1 VLAPVIHN
9 AALLLLV
16 AIFATAAIS
25 KALTPLEFEG
35 VVTNYRLVPHRLV
48 PPIARLLPAVEAA
61 TVVLLLLPAT
71 RPVGAATAAILL
83 LAFAFAMAVNVRRGR
98 TEIDCG
104 CFRTT
109 HRQRLSW
116 WLVGRN
122 LALVLVAVALW
133 LPVTRE
139 PILFDWLQAA
149 LAGGALSLLYLAGSE
164 MTLPRPPSFDENFE
178 RSLGDAHGQEV

>member
-1 VLAPVIHN
+1 MLAPVVHL

-16 AIFATAAIS
+16 AIFATAAIG

-35 VVTNYRLVPHRLV
+35 VVANYQLLPRRMVPLV
-48 PPIARLLPAVEAA
+48 ARLLPAVEAIA
-61 TVVLLLLPAT
+61 VVLLMPPAT
-71 RPVGAATAAILL
+71 RPVGAAMATVLL

-104 CFRTT
+104 CFRAT

-133 LPVTRE
+133 LPVTRD
-139 PILFDWLQAA
+139 PILFDWVQAA
-149 LAGGALSLLYLAGSE
+149 LAGGVLFLLYLAGSE
-164 MTLPRPPSFDENFE
+164 ITLPRAPSFDENFE
-178 RSLGDAHGQEV
+178 RSLGDARGQEV